1 MEDRSLYNQI
11 TVKNIDNE
19 DFVFKVEREQY
30 MIRAGETRV
39 FPKFMVRPMLK
50 HLIDKILIKRDK
62 EGKLLRNEQLR
73 GELAA
78 KIVLHEE
85 TYQRPEVPTDREI
98 VEKMNEREPELDR
111 ILAKNKTNLKTSE
124 TNLIPEPPVDTNE
137 LKTKK
142 VVERSTKPAIQP
154 VSPTLPVSK
163 EVAETFDQIE
173 AEKEEAVEVV
183 IPDREKM
190 LKYAEDVLKMDLSEP
205 KTKKA
210 WDKMSDKQLFT
221 ELGLDK
227 EEDLA
232 SLGF

>member
-30 MIRAGETRV
+30 MIRAGETRI

-85 TYQRPEVPTDREI
+85 TYQKPEVPTDREL
-98 VEKMNEREPELDR
+98 VEKMNEHEPELDR
-111 ILAKNKTNLKTSE
+111 ILAKNKTNLKVSE
-124 TNLIPEPPVDTNE
+124 PKLIPDPAVDTTA

-142 VVERSTKPAIQP
+142 VEKSTTPAIQP
-154 VSPTLPVSK
+154 VSTELPVSK

-173 AEKEEAVEVV
+173 AEKEDVTEVV

-210 WDKMSDKQLFT
+210 WDKMNDEQLFK